1 MHRETT
7 RLRRIVV
14 HDLAR
19 SLLRVVHTKS
29 RGARMHRTDAL
40 KAALRD
46 NLLQRGLRALHGQ
59 LAFVHRGR
67 IVQLAVDES
76 LYRGPFVVVLEQ
88 GRPVREFRAHD
99 GAYDWN
105 AIANAIVDVAE
116 GRPATHG
123 RAGTRTGAE
132 GANRKL
138 ADDLNAMLGPGV
150 SPLTIE
156 PSAATPGRVRVKL
169 SEIELDPLAVLQLFA
184 ALARALPESAH
195 AH

>member
-1 MHRETT
+1 MQG
-7 RLRRIVV
+7 I
-14 HDLAR
+14 
-19 SLLRVVHTKS
+19 
-29 RGARMHRTDAL
+29 DAL
-40 KAALRD
+40 KAALRE
-46 NLLQRGLRALHGQ
+46 NLSRRGLRALHGQ

-67 IVQLAVDES
+67 IVELSVDES
-76 LYRGPFVVVLEQ
+76 LYRGPYVAVREQ
-88 GRPVREFRAHD
+88 GRTVREFRAQD

-116 GRPATHG
+116 GRAATHG
-123 RAGTRTGAE
+123 RTGARAGTE

-184 ALARALPESAH
+184 ALARALPDESAAH